1 MATSKHE
8 TRFVLTAQDKTKV
21 ALKSAEDGIKGL
33 DGVVSKLTAGFA
45 GLAGLGGIGLLI
57 NKQVDA
63 ARQADAYS
71 KALGVNVETLTAM
84 QSAFQTV
91 GIQSDK
97 TADILKDV
105 AEKIGDAFRN
115 DAGEAKEALEGLGL
129 SVAHIAQLSP
139 DEQLL
144 AIANALGQVG
154 TQGEK
159 IQIME
164 ALASDAALL
173 LPLLD
178 NNAEKLRELT
188 QAAKDSGAAL
198 TESEVQ
204 TLKDAGEAMAKLD
217 RTSDALGQTLAV
229 TLAPHLTSLLEFADD
244 MVKKFGKA
252 ETAVSDFFDQF
263 YSAGNN
269 EAFTSIENAQNKLD
283 LMVRRAARL
292 RSGIEEGGFGP
303 ESAPARRL
311 ANLEKEIELQRENVR
326 LAERQNELMLQYREG
341 GKFQIEVENNGLN
354 NNLGCAAED
363 KQQEEYEKFRQSLL
377 TREEA
382 IMESQARQLEQL
394 QMFKDAGLEMEMSY
408 DEMRTR
414 IVEDTETKLTG
425 VYDQEAKKRAQIES
439 NLQSQ
444 LAGLRQI
451 GLNQALGVLNMLAQK
466 SEGWALAAL
475 AVEKGM
481 ALAQISVN
489 EANAIVATKTLYALG
504 PAAPGALSAA
514 LADVTSTAN
523 FARGMVIA
531 SGLYQA
537 SQMGSGGAG
546 SVGNVASAV
555 QAPAPLLQ
563 PPTNPVET
571 APTQGNQITI
581 LIKGEGPF
589 DDMVRNSIEVLS
601 DNDEL
606 VFING

>member
-1 MATSKHE
+1 MAQTHE
-8 TRFVLTAQDKTKV
+8 TRFLLTAQDKTKV

-571 APTQGNQITI
+571 APTQGNQITL
-581 LIKGEGPF
+581 LIKGDGAF
-589 DDMVRNSIEVLS
+589 DDMVRNSIQVLS

-606 VFING
+606 VIIHG